1 MKQSTG
7 ESAELFANEGFH
19 ARSGLFDALQQ
30 ADLVAGTLEVV
41 RGVRGLVVRVAVQI
55 VGEETHAL
63 HVGEECRGVRQVLDF
78 DLGEE
83 AACALE
89 ITAGE
94 GFEDVETERDVVEVR
109 IVLARGIGRRAEEV
123 AEVGEDERGH
133 HGVEVD
139 DTEHVAVAVEEDVV
153 DLRVAMAN
161 ALGEF
166 AFAVEALAL
175 GHLLFTLTDFV
186 EQGFHLGLLDAAG
199 FIFGDGFFEL
209 LDAELDVVEIL
220 DRLAELCGQIGEH
233 GLELGE
239 GLADDGGI
247 LHAHAALGGGVGDE
261 HHHTPIFLTVVVVV
275 FAVLGGH
282 KTEHFA
288 VDIGG
293 AGGFELLANVAGD
306 FDDVVHQ
313 QIDVG
318 EDGYIDVLQHV
329 VCAVAFGFH
338 GVGGVDQPVAE
349 GMDVT
354 HFALN
359 GEMGYDVFELLF
371 HCGEGF

>member
-1 MKQSTG
+1 M
-7 ESAELFANEGFH
+7 
-19 ARSGLFDALQQ
+19 
-30 ADLVAGTLEVV
+30 
-41 RGVRGLVVRVAVQI
+41 
-55 VGEETHAL
+55 
-63 HVGEECRGVRQVLDF
+63 
-78 DLGEE
+78 
-83 AACALE
+83 
-89 ITAGE
+89 
-94 GFEDVETERDVVEVR
+94 
-109 IVLARGIGRRAEEV
+109 
-123 AEVGEDERGH
+123 
-133 HGVEVD
+133 
-139 DTEHVAVAVEEDVV
+139 
-153 DLRVAMAN
+153 
-161 ALGEF
+161 
-166 AFAVEALAL
+166 
-175 GHLLFTLTDFV
+175 
-186 EQGFHLGLLDAAG
+186 
-199 FIFGDGFFEL
+199 
-209 LDAELDVVEIL
+209 
-220 DRLAELCGQIGEH
+220 
-233 GLELGE
+233 
-239 GLADDGGI
+239 
-247 LHAHAALGGGVGDE
+247 
-261 HHHTPIFLTVVVVV
+261 VVV